1 MIINKKLKK
10 ISKLFVVFA
19 LFNLGAVNVG
29 ALAQVV
35 NFGDPNIANLTRAMA
50 SKSLHVV
57 QLGDSHTAGDTM
69 TESLRN
75 RLQAVMGDGGM
86 GFAMPMYFDG
96 QRMARFGY
104 DKAGFVPISSRN
116 GSDNFTLGGMIAKP
130 QFDGATLTLKAKGIE
145 QPQRFWIRFRQSP
158 NDRRF
163 IVTDASGRQTALEL
177 AKKDNTWQFI
187 SLDARLPM
195 TFYNDNATGSA
206 IGGVWAFNPS
216 GRGAIVSAIGINGSE
231 LSHWNRWNI
240 TAWQNELATI
250 HPRLI
255 ILAYG
260 TNEAHNGVSGN
271 QVATILT
278 QKIRQIRRASPTSAI
293 LILSAPESLKSLSGS
308 CGVRPATL
316 SDIQSA
322 QRQVAQTE
330 RTLYWDWQ
338 GAMGGS
344 CAMKSWID
352 GGLANRD
359 GVHFT
364 KLGYQRLGNDLANDL
379 LALGGRSGQ
388 SQFQSQPQFQPVQ
401 SQPKYQQP
409 SQPQPVSTPSSGGIK
424 IEWVK

>member
-1 MIINKKLKK
+1 MIINKT
-10 ISKLFVVFA
+10 ISKFFVVFA
-19 LFNLGAVNVG
+19 LFGKLTLGVSAEVI
-29 ALAQVV
+29 
-35 NFGDPNIANLTRAMA
+35 NFGDPNATNLTQAMA

-130 QFDGATLTLKAKGIE
+130 QFDGATLTLKAKGVE

-187 SLDARLPM
+187 ALDAKLPM
-195 TFYNDNATGSA
+195 TFYNDSATGSA

-231 LSHWNRWNI
+231 LSHWNRWNV

-308 CGVRPATL
+308 CGVRPAAL

-344 CAMKSWID
+344 CSMKSWVN

-364 KLGYQRLGNDLANDL
+364 KSGYHRLGSDLANDL
-379 LALGGRSGQ
+379 LALGRSGQ
-388 SQFQSQPQFQPVQ
+388 ASSWSQPSTQSQ
-401 SQPKYQQP
+401 YQA
-409 SQPQPVSTPSSGGIK
+409 QPQYQPTQSTPTSSSSGIK
-424 IEWVK
+424 IEWSK